1 MYIEMYS
8 DIPSNEKCAIIN
20 NPLWKTFSEIFKK
33 ETGKLPN
40 PLMWTEAEVV
50 QWLDQDYGVP
60 VDAND
65 YRAIMSA

>member
-8 DIPSNEKCAIIN
+8 DIPSNEKCAIVN
-20 NPLWKTFSEIFKK
+20 NPLWKTFSVIFKK

-40 PLMWTEAEVV
+40 PLMWTEADVV
-50 QWLDQDYGVP
+50 QWLDQDCEVL
-60 VDAND
+60 VDTND